1 MKSKTKT
8 VFLCNDCGDDFA
20 KWAGKCPS
28 CGAWGTLSEMSITQS
43 PCSSGTTAEPRKPL
57 SLNEILNDQPNHL
70 INTGINEINDVLG
83 GGLTSSSIVLL
94 SGEPGIG
101 KSTLAF
107 QLTKEIQSTLY
118 ISAEESEAQ
127 IANRAK
133 RLGITSEK
141 LNISSENRWESISKL
156 LEIHKPELLI
166 LDSIQTIFTI
176 ALEGLPGSLNQVR
189 ECGSQILN
197 FCKPRGITTVLIGHI
212 TKDGK
217 IAGPKMLE
225 HMVDVVLNLEG
236 DNRMDFRILRCTK
249 NRFGATHNTGI
260 FEMEEKGLIPIENPS
275 QMFLAERSVQTS
287 GSVVVPVMEGNR
299 PILIEVQG
307 LVSPATY
314 GNPQRNATG
323 FDMRR
328 MAMLLAILDKRLGYQ
343 LGTKDV
349 FVNIVGGLKLT
360 EPAIDLAVVLAI
372 ASSYKDIPIDEKTI
386 AVGEIGLSG
395 EVRGVQHLDR
405 RIKEAERMGFEKF
418 ICPASSLKNFNKNT
432 KMKMIGVSSMYETIE
447 KSL

>member
-1 MKSKTKT
+1 MKKKT

-20 KWAGKCPS
+20 KWAGKCPT
-28 CGAWGTLSEMSITQS
+28 CGAWGTLSEMTITESSRTKS
-43 PCSSGTTAEPRKPL
+43 PAAEPRKPV
-57 SLNEILNDQPNHL
+57 SLDDILTDEPTTL
-70 INTGINEINDVLG
+70 LDTGISEINNVLG
-83 GGLTSSSIVLL
+83 GGLTLSSIVLL

-107 QLTKEIQSTLY
+107 QLTKQIQSTLY
-118 ISAEESEAQ
+118 ISAEESESQ
-127 IANRAK
+127 IAVRAK

-141 LNISSENRWESISKL
+141 LNISSENRWEAISKL
-156 LEIHKPELLI
+156 LEIHKPDLLI
-166 LDSIQTIFTI
+166 IDSIQTIFTESI
-176 ALEGLPGSLNQVR
+176 DGLPGSLSQVR

-197 FCKPRGITTVLIGHI
+197 FCKPRGITTILVGHI

-225 HMVDVVLNLEG
+225 HLVDVVLNLEG

-260 FEMEEKGLIPIENPS
+260 FEMTEAGLIAVENPS

-299 PILIEVQG
+299 PVLIEVQG

-328 MAMLLAILDKRLGYQ
+328 LSMLLAILDKRLGYQ
-343 LGTKDV
+343 LGTQDV
-349 FVNIVGGLKLT
+349 FVNMVGGLKLT
-360 EPAIDLAVVLAI
+360 EPALDLAIVLAI
-372 ASSYKDIPIDEKTI
+372 ASSYRDIPIDEKI
-386 AVGEIGLSG
+386 VSAGEIGLSG
-395 EVRGVQHLDR
+395 EVRGVQHLTR
-405 RIKEAERMGFEKF
+405 RIKEAERLGFEKF
-418 ICPASSLKNFNKNT
+418 ICPASNLQKFNQKT
-432 KMKMIGVSSMYETIE
+432 KMRLIGVSSVYEAIE
-447 KSL
+447 KSI